1 MMMESSSKG
10 RTSNKGDSFY
20 RQWQEEYKNTP
31 TREYSFETVS
41 GQQVEPIYL
50 PPVLDN
56 EYLERLGFPGQF
68 PFTRGVYPNMYR
80 GQLWTMRQFAGF
92 GTPEETNDRYK
103 FLLKHGQTGL
113 SVAYDMPT
121 LMGYDADNHIAM
133 GEVGRC
139 GVNVSSLEDMETLF
153 KGIDLG
159 SISVSQTI
167 NGPAFILLAFYI
179 AVAEEQGVSRESLT
193 GTLQADILKEYIAQ
207 KEWIFPPRESMRI
220 ITDMIEFCTDEM
232 PRYNYISVSGY
243 HIREAGSTAVQELA
257 FTLADGF
264 SYIEHGMERGMEVD
278 SFAPRISFFF
288 NSHLDFFE
296 EIAKYRAARRI
307 WARHMR
313 ENYGAKDPRSW
324 RLRFHTQTAGCTLT
338 EQQPENNVSRTA
350 FQALAAV
357 LGGTNSLH
365 TNALDETLA
374 LPTEKAAKIALRT
387 QQLIAYETGV
397 TNVIDPLAGSWFVEQ
412 LTDQMEEQAE
422 AYFRKIDDL
431 GGVIPA
437 IEAGFFQ
444 REIAQA
450 AYDYQKA
457 VENKRRVIVG
467 MNKFVDEDE
476 ELEIPLLEI
485 SEEVGI
491 RQQAKLSNLRKRR
504 DEIAVERALLRVRE
518 ACRTSENILYPVIE
532 AAKAYATLGEIVEAM
547 KLEMG
552 TWMEDSVF

>member
-1 MMMESSSKG
+1 MMDSSSKE
-10 RTSNKGDSFY
+10 RTSNKGDSSD
-20 RQWQEEYKNTP
+20 RKWREEYKNTP
-31 TREYSFETVS
+31 ARDYSFETVS

-50 PPVLDN
+50 PPVLDD
-56 EYLERLGFPGQF
+56 EYLEQLGFPGQF
-68 PFTRGVYPNMYR
+68 PFTRGVYTNMYR

-121 LMGYDADNHIAM
+121 LMGYDADDHIAS

-167 NGPAFILLAFYI
+167 NGPAFILLAFFI

-220 ITDMIEFCTDEM
+220 ITDMIEFCTNEM

-264 SYIEHGMERGMEVD
+264 SYIEHGIERGMEVD

-307 WARHMR
+307 WARRMR
-313 ENYGAKDPRSW
+313 DNYGAKDPRSW

-338 EQQPENNVSRTA
+338 EQQPVNNVSRTA

-397 TNVIDPLAGSWFVEQ
+397 TNVIDPLAGSWFMEQ

-457 VENKRRVIVG
+457 VENKQRIIVG
-467 MNKFVDEDE
+467 MNEFVDEDE

-491 RQQAKLSNLRKRR
+491 RQQAKLSNLRERR
-504 DEIAVERALLRVRE
+504 DDIAVERALLRVRE
-518 ACRTSENILYPVIE
+518 ACKTSENILYPVIE